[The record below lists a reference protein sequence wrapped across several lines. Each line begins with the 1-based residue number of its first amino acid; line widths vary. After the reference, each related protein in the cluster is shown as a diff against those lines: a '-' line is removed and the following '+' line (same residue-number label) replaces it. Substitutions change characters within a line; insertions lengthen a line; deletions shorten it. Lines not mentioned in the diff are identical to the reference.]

1 MKPLH
6 WLLIFIGIFTLAG
19 SSFTL
24 GRLTSKRSNTYY
36 EVPAHE
42 YADFHVSSET
52 MTMTPMR
59 DTSDLEAVKGTSD
72 HYLYQQ
78 YKLDGTVFN
87 AYYFRSNWT
96 IYIQTGGHVPDT
108 TVFVKYMGKAV
119 CVSQAV
125 DRLFI
130 TKFLR

>member
-1 MKPLH
+1 MKYYLTR
-6 WLLIFIGIFTLAG
+6 LAFVFCAAIAGFAIG
-19 SSFTL
+19 
-24 GRLTSKRSNTYY
+24 RMSNKPDTYV

-42 YADFHVSSET
+42 YADFHVSSNT
-52 MTMTPMR
+52 MTMTPLK

-78 YKLDGTVFN
+78 YKLDGTTFN

-108 TVFVKYMGKAV
+108 TVFVKYQGRAV
-119 CVSQAV
+119 CVSPAV
-125 DRLFI
+125 DALMI
-130 TKFLR
+130 KKFLR